1 MGRMG
6 IESMLEVAKVEQAM
20 VWHLRSNHYPP
31 IPMSMV
37 HPCLRA
43 VEYANAGEWNKR
55 VRLPE
60 GMTFK
65 GKYKTAPVRD
75 IVEAHH
81 LEAFLTPDEDYFD
94 YEEDDEDE

>member
-37 HPCLRA
+37 QPCLRA
-43 VEYANAGEWNKR
+43 VKYANAGEWDKR

-60 GMTFK
+60 GLLFK

-75 IVEAHH
+75 IVEEHH
-81 LEAFLTPDEDYFD
+81 LEAFLEPDEDY
-94 YEEDDEDE
+94 